1 MESAE
6 RIEEGPWVVTAAMDE
21 EAVKIVNFTNGESVE
36 FNEPGLDSILLADH
50 VKDLPVVV
58 VSVAGE
64 FRQGKSFLLNFF
76 LRYLKNEGRPNWM
89 DDKST
94 PLRGFEWRAGRDR
107 HTTGILLWKEA
118 FVMTNS
124 RGEKVAVLLMD
135 TQGTFDRKSTQRE
148 NSTIFSLSV
157 MTSSVQIY
165 NIMRNIGENHL
176 QHLQFFAEY
185 GRLAQQGTGTPF
197 QKLLFLVRDWP
208 MSFGDGYGVE
218 GGRELLK
225 ECLEITNEQRDEQ
238 RLLRQWIQSCFSEID
253 CFLMPAPGD
262 KVTGDVSFDG
272 RLEDISGEFCEKV
285 GELVRSILAP
295 ENLLVKDINGRKL
308 SCRELATFFKAYA
321 RKFQEN
327 SLPEP
332 KSFLQASIEA
342 SNVTAIEKARRYY
355 MREFANRPRGDLA
368 KLFDFHR
375 KLMCH
380 TKDEFRNIPKIGGD
394 EVSDGYLIG
403 LTTELEEHFCRIFK
417 EEEQVIQKERAK
429 EAIRQKER
437 LEAERKEEQRQ
448 LERAREKAEATAKEA
463 QMEAERRAMKAREEV
478 LKKQLDMETQA
489 MKKEL
494 EAMQAK
500 LAEKKE
506 EKEHDYNMLTGLL
519 MIPAAAVA
527 SVVCPDQVPSMARKI
542 EKSFGFP
549 G

>member
-1 MESAE
+1 
-6 RIEEGPWVVTAAMDE
+6 MDE
-21 EAVKIVNFTNGESVE
+21 EAVKIVNFTNGDSVE

-76 LRYLKNEGRPNWM
+76 LRYLKNKGRPNWM
-89 DDKST
+89 GDKST
-94 PLRGFEWRAGRDR
+94 PLRGFEWRAGRER

-148 NSTIFSLSV
+148 SSTIFSLSV
-157 MTSSVQIY
+157 LTSSVQIY

-208 MSFGDGYGVE
+208 KSFGDGYGAE

-225 ECLEITNEQRDEQ
+225 ECLEITKEQKDDQ
-238 RLLRQWIQSCFSEID
+238 RFLREWIRSSFSKIG

-262 KVTGDVSFDG
+262 K
-272 RLEDISGEFCEKV
+272 
-285 GELVRSILAP
+285 
-295 ENLLVKDINGRKL
+295 
-308 SCRELATFFKAYA
+308 
-321 RKFQEN
+321 
-327 SLPEP
+327 
-332 KSFLQASIEA
+332 
-342 SNVTAIEKARRYY
+342 
-355 MREFANRPRGDLA
+355 
-368 KLFDFHR
+368 
-375 KLMCH
+375 
-380 TKDEFRNIPKIGGD
+380 
-394 EVSDGYLIG
+394 
-403 LTTELEEHFCRIFK
+403 ELEENFSRIFK
-417 EEEQVIQKERAK
+417 EEKQVIEKERAK
-429 EAIRQKER
+429 EALRQKER
-437 LEAERKEEQRQ
+437 LEAQRKEELSQ
-448 LERAREKAEATAKEA
+448 LERAREKAEAAAKEA
-463 QMEAERRAMKAREEV
+463 RMEAEIRAMNAREEV
-478 LKKQLDMETQA
+478 LKKELDMQRQK
-489 MKKEL
+489 MKEQW

-542 EKSFGFP
+542 EKSFGLP